1 MKSDLQARRWV
12 VLLAFCLV
20 NLCTGSVYSWSVF
33 AGPMAG
39 RLSLLTGQSLTA
51 SDLSIV
57 FTVYSGMAIVM
68 MVVGGALNNR
78 YSPKL
83 ILLISGLAYGGGFLV
98 SGMATSIGMLILGY
112 GILCNIGGSLAYSCA
127 IGNAVKFF
135 PDRRGFAG
143 GIVTATYGLS
153 SMILSPII
161 NALNL
166 SAGVKTSFLTLGVC
180 FLVVICLCS
189 RFTERAPD
197 EISADPAVCQV
208 NCTWRQMLA
217 DRKFYVMYFI
227 FFSAGFFGYMI
238 TSQASAMGEHI
249 GMSATAAAAGV
260 SVLSLAN
267 AAGRVC
273 AGSLSDKLGR
283 VSTLTLML
291 LIAICGLLL
300 LVVSDHGGA
309 VAFYLGV
316 ALVGLGFGSFM
327 GVFPGFTADQFG
339 PKYNTFNY
347 TLMFT
352 SFSIAGML
360 SPILSGR
367 IFSLYGTY
375 VPAYCCAIAVC
386 SVSLTLTFVFR
397 VLTRRRAALQARQ

>member
-1 MKSDLQARRWV
+1 MKPDLQTRRWII
-12 VLLAFCLV
+12 LLAFCLV

-153 SMILSPII
+153 SMIM
-161 NALNL
+161 
-166 SAGVKTSFLTLGVC
+166 
-180 FLVVICLCS
+180 S
-189 RFTERAPD
+189 RPR
-197 EISADPAVCQV
+197 S
-208 NCTWRQMLA
+208 
-217 DRKFYVMYFI
+217 
-227 FFSAGFFGYMI
+227 
-238 TSQASAMGEHI
+238 
-249 GMSATAAAAGV
+249 
-260 SVLSLAN
+260 
-267 AAGRVC
+267 
-273 AGSLSDKLGR
+273 
-283 VSTLTLML
+283 
-291 LIAICGLLL
+291 
-300 LVVSDHGGA
+300 
-309 VAFYLGV
+309 
-316 ALVGLGFGSFM
+316 
-327 GVFPGFTADQFG
+327 
-339 PKYNTFNY
+339 
-347 TLMFT
+347 
-352 SFSIAGML
+352 
-360 SPILSGR
+360 
-367 IFSLYGTY
+367 
-375 VPAYCCAIAVC
+375 
-386 SVSLTLTFVFR
+386 
-397 VLTRRRAALQARQ
+397 

>member
-1 MKSDLQARRWV
+1 MKPDLQTRRWII
-12 VLLAFCLV
+12 LLAFCLV

-112 GILCNIGGSLAYSCA
+112 DILCNIGGSLAYSCA

-153 SMILSPII
+153 SMIMSPII

-197 EISADPAVCQV
+197 EIFAETVASQV

-238 TSQASAMGEHI
+238 TSQASSMGEHI

-267 AAGRVC
+267 AAGR
-273 AGSLSDKLGR
+273 ADKILRNIPPRRSGSYSVLR
-283 VSTLTLML
+283 
-291 LIAICGLLL
+291 
-300 LVVSDHGGA
+300 
-309 VAFYLGV
+309 V
-316 ALVGLGFGSFM
+316 ALLRVIFVSAGTYILFH
-327 GVFPGFTADQFG
+327 
-339 PKYNTFNY
+339 FNY
-347 TLMFT
+347 HLFN
-352 SFSIAGML
+352 
-360 SPILSGR
+360 
-367 IFSLYGTY
+367 
-375 VPAYCCAIAVC
+375 
-386 SVSLTLTFVFR
+386 
-397 VLTRRRAALQARQ
+397 

>member
-1 MKSDLQARRWV
+1 MKPDLQTRRWII
-12 VLLAFCLV
+12 LLAFCLV

-153 SMILSPII
+153 SMIMSPII

-197 EISADPAVCQV
+197 EIFAETAASPV

-217 DRKFYVMYFI
+217 DTYNCPVKTVKSKDCLLY
-227 FFSAGFFGYMI
+227 
-238 TSQASAMGEHI
+238 TSRC
-249 GMSATAAAAGV
+249 V
-260 SVLSLAN
+260 
-267 AAGRVC
+267 
-273 AGSLSDKLGR
+273 
-283 VSTLTLML
+283 
-291 LIAICGLLL
+291 
-300 LVVSDHGGA
+300 
-309 VAFYLGV
+309 
-316 ALVGLGFGSFM
+316 
-327 GVFPGFTADQFG
+327 
-339 PKYNTFNY
+339 
-347 TLMFT
+347 
-352 SFSIAGML
+352 
-360 SPILSGR
+360 
-367 IFSLYGTY
+367 
-375 VPAYCCAIAVC
+375 
-386 SVSLTLTFVFR
+386 
-397 VLTRRRAALQARQ
+397 

>member
-1 MKSDLQARRWV
+1 MKPDLQTRRWV
-12 VLLAFCLV
+12 ILLAFCLV

-33 AGPMAG
+33 AGPMAE
-39 RLSLLTGQSLTA
+39 RLSLLTGQVLNA

-68 MVVGGALNNR
+68 MVMGGALNNH

-166 SAGVKTSFLTLGVC
+166 SAGVKASFFTLGIC
-180 FLVVICLCS
+180 FLVIICLCGL
-189 RFTERAPD
+189 FTERAPD
-197 EISADPAVCQV
+197 ETTVSTTAGVC
-208 NCTWRQMLA
+208 NYTWQQMLA
-217 DRKFYVMYFI
+217 DQKFYVMYFI

-238 TSQASAMGEHI
+238 TSQAAAMGAHI

-267 AAGRVC
+267 ATGRVC
-273 AGSLSDKLGR
+273 AGSLSDKIGR
-283 VSTLTLML
+283 VNTLTMML
-291 LIAICGLLL
+291 LIAVCGLLFL
-300 LVVSDHGGA
+300 IVSDHGGA
-309 VAFYLGV
+309 AVFYLGIS
-316 ALVGLGFGSFM
+316 LVGLGFGSFM

-339 PKYNTFNY
+339 PKNNTFNY

-360 SPILSGR
+360 SPILSGH
-367 IFSLYGTY
+367 IFSLHGTY
-375 VPAYCCAIAVC
+375 VPAYYGAIAVC
-386 SVSLTLTFVFR
+386 CVSLTLTFVFR
-397 VLTRRRAALQARQ
+397 RLQRRRAALQTQR